1 MAGAEAIVQ
10 KNARYKLAKYGGHIN
25 ITKYFAVS
33 LLRRM
38 GFVKRKGTKSVKQLP
53 TDFDEIKKKYVEKVS
68 NVVTKFQIPDS
79 LIINWDQT
87 GCQLI
92 PGGDWTMDQKG
103 AQQVSIT
110 GLDDKRQ
117 ITLLLAIT
125 KSGSLLSPQLIYAG
139 KSDRCL
145 PKGVDFPS
153 SWDITYT
160 ESHWS
165 NEESMVRFVENIII
179 PYVNGIRES
188 LPLSKCNQEAVTIFG
203 VYKAHQSPKLLE
215 LLKQNKIIPLFVP
228 AYCTDKLQP
237 LDLAVNREYK
247 EILKGHFH
255 DWYTEKVCDDTESTI
270 VDLRTS
276 VVKPIHACWVI
287 STHEAME
294 EKKVLIRKGFEKAGL
309 V

>member
-1 MAGAEAIVQ
+1 M
-10 KNARYKLAKYGGHIN
+10 AKYGGYIN

-33 LLRRM
+33 LLWRM

-53 TDFDEIKKKYVEKVS
+53 ADFDEIKKKYVEKVS
-68 NVVTKFQIPDS
+68 NVVTTFQIPDS

-92 PGGDWTMDQKG
+92 PGGDWTMDQRR

-125 KSGSLLSPQLIYAG
+125 KSGSLLSPQLIYPG

-145 PKGVDFPS
+145 PKGVVFPS
-153 SWDITYT
+153 SWDITFT
-160 ESHWS
+160 ESHRS
-165 NEESMVRFVENIII
+165 NEETMVRFVIII

-188 LPLSKCNQEAVTIFG
+188 LPLSKCNQEAVTIFD

-215 LLKQNKIIPLFVP
+215 LLKQNTIIPLFVP
-228 AYCTDKLQP
+228 ACSTDKFQP

-255 DWYTEKVCDDTESTI
+255 DWYTKKVCDDTDSTI
-270 VDLRTS
+270 IDLALQYSNQFMR
-276 VVKPIHACWVI
+276 VGLLAPMKRW
-287 STHEAME
+287 
-294 EKKVLIRKGFEKAGL
+294 KKKRC
-309 V
+309 